1 MKHSLSL
8 TVVGLLCSAPFA
20 SAANII
26 DSIYGIGAGSFEI
39 PDPGIDDYDT
49 FTAGSTAMAGWTVGQ
64 ASIDWVH
71 QSIWTSSDGKYSLDM
86 NGTDFTGPDAPEVG
100 SVYTV
105 IPTTAGSTYLISFDV
120 SGYLNFGNPTNP
132 KEMDVSVEAVN
143 ISNMLTEIHREQ
155 VQFTATN
162 NSSTLPLV
170 LDWSTRSFTFV
181 ATEANTRIS
190 FISKVT
196 NNRSGMIL
204 DNVSVELVPEPGSTA
219 LLGAAGLL
227 LLSRRSR
234 RG

>member
-1 MKHSLSL
+1 MKHTLCL
-8 TVVGLLCSAPFA
+8 PVVGFLCCAPFA

-39 PDPGIDDYDT
+39 PDPNITDYDT

-71 QSIWTSSDGKYSLDM
+71 QSIWTSSNGKYSLDM

-120 SGYLNFGNPTNP
+120 SGYLSYGNSTNP

-155 VQFTATN
+155 VLYT
-162 NSSTLPLV
+162 STYTGSVTPLL
-170 LDWSTRSFTFV
+170 LDWSTRSFTFI
-181 ATEANTRIS
+181 ATEANTRIT

-196 NNRSGMIL
+196 NNTSGMIL
-204 DNVSVELVPEPGSTA
+204 DNVSVELVPEPGSAA
-219 LLGAAGLL
+219 LLGAAGLML
-227 LLSRRSR
+227 LGRRSR
-234 RG
+234 R